1 MKLKIFYM
9 KKKNEKQKES
19 QFPITEEEKK
29 DFSKRLES
37 LIPNRGLNEFAKNA
51 GMAESTIRALT
62 TGKSLPR
69 LDNLIT
75 LANAAGV
82 TVEWLATGRGSM
94 TYQDSEDSSND
105 AMYKRQGAERETE
118 PNEAPGGAKGIGHL
132 ISYDYAKALLD
143 KAVAL
148 EYIPENNQWVV
159 TDFINMYNSIVSLR
173 DPDGAEEAVLKQ
185 LVIRIQRSIESLQT
199 MLSSSMYDDNTK
211 AALEEGLKI
220 NKHELAKMKKRL
232 KDCTNRT

>member
-1 MKLKIFYM
+1 MNQNHK
-9 KKKNEKQKES
+9 
-19 QFPITEEEKK
+19 P
-29 DFSKRLES
+29 FSDRISVLMSEYGTGVLSKMIGVSDTMLRKW
-37 LIPNRGLNEFAKNA
+37 RD
-51 GMAESTIRALT
+51 
-62 TGKSLPR
+62 GKSDPSLKS
-69 LDNLIT
+69 LLSLSEALN
-75 LANAAGV
+75 V
-82 TVEWLATGRGSM
+82 SVEWLATGKEPAATTTVEALPVG
-94 TYQDSEDSSND
+94 QDSSDDELVYIS
-105 AMYKRQGAERETE
+105 
-118 PNEAPGGAKGIGHL
+118 EAPKGAAGTGHL
-132 ISYDYAKALLD
+132 ISYDYAKTLLD
-143 KAVAL
+143 TAVAL

-220 NKHELAKMKKRL
+220 NKHELAKMKERL